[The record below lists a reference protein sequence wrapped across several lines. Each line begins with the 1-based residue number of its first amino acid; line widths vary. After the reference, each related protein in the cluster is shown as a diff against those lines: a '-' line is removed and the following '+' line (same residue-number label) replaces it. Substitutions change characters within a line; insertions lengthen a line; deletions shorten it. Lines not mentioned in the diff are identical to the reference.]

1 MKRHVLT
8 AIAIIF
14 IYGVM
19 VVGAHA
25 QTAGSQ
31 IMRADIP
38 FTFTVGQKSL
48 PPGIY
53 TVSILNPTSD
63 RPALRIRSANGRLN
77 AIIQTASG
85 GGVVVDESKLV
96 FRRYGDRYFFAQAQ
110 IGGDATTLTAAKSQ
124 AERATERS
132 VVKQNGERGV
142 VAIVSK

>member
-25 QTAGSQ
+25 QTLGSQ
-31 IMRADIP
+31 TMRANIP

-63 RPALRIRSANGRLN
+63 RPALRIRSENGRLS
-77 AIIQTASG
+77 AIIQTSSVG
-85 GGVVVDESKLV
+85 GSFAAGSKIV

-110 IGGDATTLTAAKSQ
+110 IGGDATMLTAAKSH
-124 AERATERS
+124 AERATERALKRN
-132 VVKQNGERGV
+132 VERSE
-142 VAIVSK
+142 VAIAAK

>member
-19 VVGAHA
+19 VVGAQA
-25 QTAGSQ
+25 QTSGSQ

-53 TVSILNPTSD
+53 TVSILNPASD
-63 RPALRIRSANGRLN
+63 RPALRIRSENGRLS
-77 AIIQTASG
+77 AIIQTSSVG
-85 GGVVVDESKLV
+85 GSLADDSKLV

-110 IGGDATTLTAAKSQ
+110 IGGDATTLTAVKSH
-124 AERATERS
+124 AERVIDRS
-132 VVKQNGERGV
+132 LKQNEERGV

>member
-8 AIAIIF
+8 AIAFIF

-25 QTAGSQ
+25 QTLGPQ

-63 RPALRIRSANGRLN
+63 RPALRIRSANGRLS
-77 AIIQTASG
+77 AIIQTSSVGSSFA
-85 GGVVVDESKLV
+85 DDSKLM

-110 IGGDATTLTAAKSQ
+110 MSGDATLTAVKSQ
-124 AERATERS
+124 AERALERS
-132 VVKQNGERGV
+132 VKQSGDRGV

>member
-25 QTAGSQ
+25 QTLGSRT
-31 IMRADIP
+31 MRANIP

-53 TVSILNPTSD
+53 TVSILNPASD
-63 RPALRIRSANGRLN
+63 RPALRIRSANGRLS
-77 AIIQTASG
+77 AIIQTSSVG
-85 GGVVVDESKLV
+85 GSLADDSKLV

-110 IGGDATTLTAAKSQ
+110 VGGDATMLTAAKSH
-124 AERATERS
+124 AERAAERA